1 MYNFADDNSLYVIAK
16 TVAESKNTL
25 KYESE
30 VIINQFKNNEMIV
43 NPEKFQAIILD
54 KQKYDYSNETVKFD
68 NITIETLSSVRLIG
82 VQLDNKL
89 NLSSCCKSSYL

>member
-1 MYNFADDNSLYVIAK
+1 
-16 TVAESKNTL
+16 
-25 KYESE
+25 
-30 VIINQFKNNEMIV
+30 MIV

-54 KQKYDYSNETVKFD
+54 KQKYDYSNETIKFD

-89 NLSSCCKSSYL
+89 NLSSCYKSSYL

>member
-30 VIINQFKNNEMIV
+30 VIIN
-43 NPEKFQAIILD
+43 
-54 KQKYDYSNETVKFD
+54 
-68 NITIETLSSVRLIG
+68 
-82 VQLDNKL
+82 
-89 NLSSCCKSSYL
+89 

>member
-54 KQKYDYSNETVKFD
+54 KQKYDYSNETIKFD
-68 NITIETLSSVRLIG
+68 NITIET
-82 VQLDNKL
+82 N
-89 NLSSCCKSSYL
+89 